1 METTS
6 DMAMVAGHDC
16 NFCGHNR
23 VCRIKFQVKDAIE
36 MNKDLH
42 LTISCEEYIPA
53 MNLPVGEM
61 EEPRED
67 TKVEDVEEKP
77 KRKTTTKK
85 KTVRRKTK

>member
-1 METTS
+1 MGTTT
-6 DMAMVAGHDC
+6 DTAMVVGHDC

-53 MNLPVGEM
+53 MNPPEPS
-61 EEPRED
+61 EEAPIED
-67 TKVEDVEEKP
+67 TKEEKP
-77 KRKTTTKK
+77 KTATKRKVARKK
-85 KTVRRKTK
+85 K